1 MIPADLHNHT
11 HISHGEA
18 SAAQMY
24 AAACRAPLE
33 YYGFSEHSPLPPGF
47 SCPLYLG
54 DLAADFPSY
63 VREVL
68 ALKETGSGPQV
79 LLGAELDWIPSNPG
93 WMRDFAAAYPFD
105 YLIGGLHFL
114 ERLAVGSPKN
124 WDCPE
129 EEKFRRYAAYYREMA
144 RMAASGLVD
153 VVAHPDFIKVRS
165 YASFQAWLGLPE
177 SRALIRETLTVMKKA
192 GVALE
197 ISSAGLRKEFE
208 EPYPAPAIMALAAE
222 TGVPIAFGSDAHNTT
237 DTVSGF
243 DRLAEYARSFGFTQ
257 SLIFEKRQ
265 KRALPF

>member
-1 MIPADLHNHT
+1 MILADLHNHT
-11 HISHGEA
+11 RISHGEA

-24 AAACRAPLE
+24 AAASRVPLD
-33 YYGFSEHSPLPPGF
+33 YYGLSEHSPLPPGF
-47 SCPLYLG
+47 SCPLYHG
-54 DLAADFPSY
+54 DLAADFPGY

-68 ALKETGSGPQV
+68 ALKETGAGPRV

-114 ERLAVGSPKN
+114 DRLAVGSPKN
-124 WDCPE
+124 WECAE
-129 EEKFRRYAAYYREMA
+129 AEKFRRYTAYYREMA

-165 YASFQAWLGLPE
+165 YESFHAWLALPE
-177 SRALIRETLTVMKKA
+177 SRELIRAALKVMKKA

-208 EPYPAPAIMALAAE
+208 EPYPAPAIMALAADL
-222 TGVPIAFGSDAHNTT
+222 GVAVAFGSDAHNTR

-243 DRLAEYARSFGFTQ
+243 DRLAGYARSFGYAQ
-257 SLIFEKRQ
+257 SMLFQARKPYFL
-265 KRALPF
+265 AF

>member
-1 MIPADLHNHT
+1 MILADLHNHT
-11 HISHGEA
+11 RISHGEA
-18 SAAQMY
+18 SAAEMY
-24 AAACRAPLE
+24 EAACRAPLA

-47 SCPLYLG
+47 ACPLYLG
-54 DLAADFPSY
+54 DLAADFPGY

-68 ALKETGSGPQV
+68 ALKGSAAGPRV

-93 WMRDFAAAYPFD
+93 WMRDFVAAYPFD

-114 ERLAVGSPKN
+114 DRLAVGSPKN
-124 WDCPE
+124 WDCAE
-129 EEKFRRYAAYYREMA
+129 EEKFRRYAAYYKEMA

-165 YASFQAWLGLPE
+165 YASFQAWLELPQ
-177 SRALIRETLTVMKKA
+177 SRELIRETLAVMKKA

-197 ISSAGLRKEFE
+197 ISSAGLRKDFE

-222 TGVPIAFGSDAHNTT
+222 LGLPVTFGSDAHNTT

-243 DRLAEYARSFGFTQ
+243 DMLAEYARSFGFTQ
-257 SLIFEKRQ
+257 SLIFQARKPHVL
-265 KRALPF
+265 AF

>member
-1 MIPADLHNHT
+1 MILADLHNHT
-11 HISHGEA
+11 RISHGEA

-24 AAACRAPLE
+24 AAACRTPLE

-47 SCPLYLG
+47 ACPLYRG
-54 DLAADFPSY
+54 DLAADFPDY

-68 ALKETGSGPQV
+68 ALKEAATGPKV

-93 WMRDFAAAYPFD
+93 WMRDFVAAYPFD

-114 ERLAVGSPKN
+114 DRLAVGSPKN
-124 WDCPE
+124 WDCAE
-129 EEKFRRYAAYYREMA
+129 EEKTRRYAAYYREMA

-165 YASFQAWLGLPE
+165 YESFQAWLDLPE
-177 SRALIRETLTVMKKA
+177 SRELIRKTLAVMKKA

-197 ISSAGLRKEFE
+197 ISSAGLRKDFE

-222 TGVPIAFGSDAHNTT
+222 LGVPVAFGSDAHTT
-237 DTVSGF
+237 ADTVSGF
-243 DRLAEYARSFGFTQ
+243 DRLAEYARSFGYAQ
-257 SLIFEKRQ
+257 SLFFLARKPYF
-265 KRALPF
+265 LDF